1 MNFRFL
7 ICFTLLLSSFSSS
20 FSQGCTA
27 SQAQII
33 VTIVPDNYPG
43 ETSWLLQNQAGDTLA
58 TGLANSDTLCVPT
71 GSCLVFTIFDSY
83 GDGLCCAYGN
93 GSYQIKVNGTVQAS
107 GGTFGFIETK
117 FVNCSTGQACNSPV
131 VATVGSY
138 TAPVANSWYRFKP
151 DSLGSYVISTCTAPS
166 SLNTKLWVYDNCNV
180 PVLATDNMGTL
191 FYNDTNSTCGNLAR
205 IHAYLDTATT
215 YLIRV
220 GGSNITGTI
229 PFSITYMGPVAGCLD
244 SNACNYDPLATVIG
258 PCYYGGNPLCPP
270 GPDLELVQSV
280 FENSL
285 VRGTVTSSNC
295 MVAENCLTGYG
306 QRTVIRFDTDIR
318 NIGQTDY
325 FIGSPATHPT
335 QFNNNNCHNHA
346 HYEGYAE
353 YVLYPTVGNRIPIG
367 FKNGFCVMDLAC
379 PAGYT
384 AKYGCGNMGI
394 TAGCGD
400 IYGAYLDCQWI
411 DITDVADGDY
421 TLATKVNWDQSPDAL
436 GRYETNYANN
446 WAQACINI
454 YTDSLGRK
462 QFTKY
467 PNCAPYLDCNGTPY
481 GNAQLDCEGNCG
493 GMALAGDLNR
503 DSVRTTADYTAYMA
517 ALLPDTMSYTV
528 CKDLSGDSVVTLWDA
543 VLLGNCLVQG
553 GGASCDF
560 PRGLYNIQQQVNIK
574 ILHLDTVQRFIDIGL
589 SNDACELTAL
599 SFQINGIRASAV
611 MSLLPPGSPSI
622 SFFHHVNGKI
632 MMVVQDLTNSIN
644 RASNLR
650 PAIRVFYS
658 ATTDSLI
665 YLKNADAAVNEVYER
680 VNFVA
685 DSSQFA
691 VRMTTLSVNNLHQR
705 PTFSVFP
712 NPSNGIFQLQG
723 VADSEPINLRLYDA
737 LGRLV
742 FVQESVDFRQGQH
755 QLQIQQAKGLYHL
768 VVKSSYGL
776 SSQRIVL
783 E

>member
-1 MNFRFL
+1 
-7 ICFTLLLSSFSSS
+7 
-20 FSQGCTA
+20 
-27 SQAQII
+27 
-33 VTIVPDNYPG
+33 
-43 ETSWLLQNQAGDTLA
+43 
-58 TGLANSDTLCVPT
+58 
-71 GSCLVFTIFDSY
+71 
-83 GDGLCCAYGN
+83 
-93 GSYQIKVNGTVQAS
+93 
-107 GGTFGFIETK
+107 
-117 FVNCSTGQACNSPV
+117 
-131 VATVGSY
+131 
-138 TAPVANSWYRFKP
+138 
-151 DSLGSYVISTCTAPS
+151 
-166 SLNTKLWVYDNCNV
+166 
-180 PVLATDNMGTL
+180 
-191 FYNDTNSTCGNLAR
+191 
-205 IHAYLDTATT
+205 
-215 YLIRV
+215 
-220 GGSNITGTI
+220 
-229 PFSITYMGPVAGCLD
+229 
-244 SNACNYDPLATVIG
+244 
-258 PCYYGGNPLCPP
+258 
-270 GPDLELVQSV
+270 
-280 FENSL
+280 
-285 VRGTVTSSNC
+285 
-295 MVAENCLTGYG
+295 
-306 QRTVIRFDTDIR
+306 
-318 NIGQTDY
+318 
-325 FIGSPATHPT
+325 
-335 QFNNNNCHNHA
+335 
-346 HYEGYAE
+346 
-353 YVLYPTVGNRIPIG
+353 
-367 FKNGFCVMDLAC
+367 
-379 PAGYT
+379 
-384 AKYGCGNMGI
+384 
-394 TAGCGD
+394 
-400 IYGAYLDCQWI
+400 
-411 DITDVADGDY
+411 
-421 TLATKVNWDQSPDAL
+421 
-436 GRYETNYANN
+436 
-446 WAQACINI
+446 
-454 YTDSLGRK
+454 
-462 QFTKY
+462 
-467 PNCAPYLDCNGTPY
+467 
-481 GNAQLDCEGNCG
+481 
-493 GMALAGDLNR
+493 MALAGDLNR

-589 SNDACELTAL
+589 SNDVCELTAL

-611 MSLLPPGSPSI
+611 MSLLPPGSPAV

-680 VNFVA
+680 VSFVA